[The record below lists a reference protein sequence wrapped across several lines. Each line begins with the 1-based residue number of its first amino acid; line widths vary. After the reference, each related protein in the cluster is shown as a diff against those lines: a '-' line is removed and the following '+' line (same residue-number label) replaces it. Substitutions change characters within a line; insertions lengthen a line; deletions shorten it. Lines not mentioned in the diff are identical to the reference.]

1 MLQSSSDFART
12 NTMETGNR
20 TGCAVAE
27 KVTQLK
33 TWLKKYFYVIAPLS
47 LVSLVGLVALITLVP
62 KTAAPHVPNSNVLN
76 FHFATY
82 TPFQSEKNKQAK
94 VKSALP
100 ANKVSPEAV
109 NSTATS
115 QEVSANATEA
125 NKEPTDAPA
134 QATQD
139 LNAAP
144 PNATE
149 ANEGPASA
157 PAHPTEPPTAV
168 EPEYGD
174 SQADPADK
182 KI

>member
-1 MLQSSSDFART
+1 
-12 NTMETGNR
+12 METGNR

-33 TWLKKYFYVIAPLS
+33 AWLKKYFYVIAPLS

-94 VKSALP
+94 VKSA
-100 ANKVSPEAV
+100 NKVSPEAV

-125 NKEPTDAPA
+125 NKEPTDAAA

-149 ANEGPASA
+149 ANEEPTSA

-182 KI
+182 KN